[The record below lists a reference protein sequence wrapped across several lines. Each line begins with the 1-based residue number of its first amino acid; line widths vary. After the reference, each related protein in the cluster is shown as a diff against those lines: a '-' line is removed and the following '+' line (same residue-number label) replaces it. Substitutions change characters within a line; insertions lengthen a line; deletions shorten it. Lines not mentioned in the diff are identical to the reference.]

1 MAKKVL
7 SGFFAYDENVC
18 CTSSLSPKKVSPS
31 LSSTPSSTPSLE
43 KSNNSS
49 TKENISPTSTKTE
62 TKTNMKKIDSDP
74 FFFY

>member
-18 CTSSLSPKKVSPS
+18 CTSSLSPKKVSP
-31 LSSTPSSTPSLE
+31 TPSSTPSLE

-62 TKTNMKKIDSDP
+62 TKTETKTNMKKIDNDP